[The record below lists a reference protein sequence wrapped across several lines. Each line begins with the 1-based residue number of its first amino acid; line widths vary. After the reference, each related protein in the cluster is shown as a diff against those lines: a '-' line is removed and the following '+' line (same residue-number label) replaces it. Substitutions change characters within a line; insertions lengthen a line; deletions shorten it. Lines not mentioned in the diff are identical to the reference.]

1 MMVRRGT
8 IEVAKTVMEVAEVA
22 LTAVECCHKYNQP
35 HEHHDSQIDNTT
47 PLEEE
52 ELESLRSE
60 NRRLKNLLEDNLK
73 LLQNLSESTCLLPEC
88 PPDVRLLI
96 HSFKLFNYVLQSTF
110 ILLIIICLIWFIPKF
125 LSLNLVSNV
134 NCKFKPSGSY
144 YCINFFG
151 LINYPYFLFLFF
163 LWKKKRSFKLFWCII
178 QYNYICII
186 DIVCVLC
193 GWDREDLLWFGIIA
207 VSKFE
212 VGHVLLKFNIVD
224 QKASII

>member
-35 HEHHDSQIDNTT
+35 HEHHDSQIDKTT
-47 PLEEE
+47 PSEEE

-96 HSFKLFNYVLQSTF
+96 HSFKLFNYVPQSTF
-110 ILLIIICLIWFIPKF
+110 SSNFVDYHMLNMIYSQILIIELT
-125 LSLNLVSNV
+125 LE
-134 NCKFKPSGSY
+134 CK
-144 YCINFFG
+144 
-151 LINYPYFLFLFF
+151 L
-163 LWKKKRSFKLFWCII
+163 
-178 QYNYICII
+178 
-186 DIVCVLC
+186 
-193 GWDREDLLWFGIIA
+193 
-207 VSKFE
+207 
-212 VGHVLLKFNIVD
+212 
-224 QKASII
+224 